1 MPVHPMITRACDQ
14 IFKPK
19 QMSDG
24 FISYP
29 PLKALTASTM
39 VLSSSEPT
47 SFSSAF
53 KYVEWRKAMNEE
65 FTALMQNGTWTLVS
79 PQPNMNLVG
88 CKWVFKIKRGADG
101 SLEHYKARLVAK
113 GFHKQHGI
121 DYGEIYSPVVKP
133 VTIRVVL
140 SLAIST
146 NWYICQ
152 LDVKNAF
159 LHGVI
164 EENVFMTQPPGFAHP
179 LFLDLVYH
187 LRKAFYGLKQAP
199 RAWFSLL
206 KTRLL
211 ELGFL
216 GSKSDTLLFIYNN
229 GQSLIYFL
237 IYVDDII
244 VTGLNTKAISPLI

>member
-1 MPVHPMITRACDQ
+1 VPSQSTHVPPTLPILQASHTDNEPASLPLSFPDSTVPTMSLASCPVSPPMDCPAAPTMPVHPMITRACDQ

-88 CKWVFKIKRGADG
+88 CKWEFKIKRQADG
-101 SLEHYKARLVAK
+101 SL
-113 GFHKQHGI
+113 
-121 DYGEIYSPVVKP
+121 
-133 VTIRVVL
+133 
-140 SLAIST
+140 
-146 NWYICQ
+146 
-152 LDVKNAF
+152 
-159 LHGVI
+159 
-164 EENVFMTQPPGFAHP
+164 
-179 LFLDLVYH
+179 
-187 LRKAFYGLKQAP
+187 
-199 RAWFSLL
+199 
-206 KTRLL
+206 
-211 ELGFL
+211 
-216 GSKSDTLLFIYNN
+216 
-229 GQSLIYFL
+229 
-237 IYVDDII
+237 
-244 VTGLNTKAISPLI
+244 